1 MKKITKQSKT
11 EYKVYKS
18 MFESIKHKSKNI
30 YYSQK
35 IIEYKDDA
43 KRTPWNVMKELIGKI
58 RKSEPHLPR

>member
-1 MKKITKQSKT
+1 
-11 EYKVYKS
+11 
-18 MFESIKHKSKNI
+18 MFESIKYKSKNI

-58 RKSEPHLPR
+58 RKSEPQLLINQQEVSRKEEIAAFSKT